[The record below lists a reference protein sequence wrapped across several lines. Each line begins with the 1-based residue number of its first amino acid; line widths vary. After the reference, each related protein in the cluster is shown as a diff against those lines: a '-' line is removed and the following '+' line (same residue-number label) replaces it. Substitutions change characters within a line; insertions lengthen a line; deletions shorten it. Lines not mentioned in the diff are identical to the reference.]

1 MADMKSNL
9 PAQAPDWTQGVKH
22 LRKVDPVLRKVIDR
36 VGPCTL
42 VSRGEP
48 YIALCQAIFSQQVS
62 TAAAATMFG
71 RFKKLF
77 PGGKPTPGRVLKRF
91 LADEQSLIGCGLS
104 RQKRGYVLD
113 LSQRF
118 DRKEIPIKKF
128 PEMSDEEVIEALTL
142 VKGVGRWTAEMF
154 LMFVM
159 CRPDLLPVDDLGVRR
174 GMQVFYG
181 MKELPTKEEAV
192 ALGEKWR
199 PWRSVATWYLWR
211 GQGETEVMKKK
222 KMKGN

>member
-1 MADMKSNL
+1 MWFDL
-9 PAQAPDWTQGVKH
+9 PAKTPDWAKAVRH
-22 LRKVDPVLRKVIDR
+22 LKETDPVMRQIIGR

-42 VSRGEP
+42 VSRGDP
-48 YIALCQAIFSQQVS
+48 YMALCQAIFSQQVS

-77 PGGKPTPGRVLKRF
+77 PAERPTPARVLKRF
-91 LADEQSLIGCGLS
+91 ATDEQSLIGCGLS

-118 DRKEIPIKKF
+118 DRREIPIGKF
-128 PEMSDEEVIEALTL
+128 PEMNDEEVIEALVQ
-142 VKGVGRWTAEMF
+142 VKGIGRWTAEMF
-154 LMFVM
+154 LIFVM
-159 CRPDLLPVDDLGVRR
+159 NRADLLPVDDLGVRR

-181 MKELPTKEEAV
+181 MTELPKKEEAI

-211 GQGETEVMKKK
+211 GQGGAEVMKKK
-222 KMKGN
+222 KMKSKE